1 MQETFLKDKI
11 MSNLNPQEKLYNYN
25 LVDYGKKVPLALITK
40 DSQVNCN
47 EKVFK
52 FTESEAHDLNKSF
65 VLNRANKRYVRTYS
79 TIEGCIRQT
88 MDLPIEN
95 SGQH

>member
-1 MQETFLKDKI
+1 

-47 EKVFK
+47 EKVFQ
-52 FTESEAHDLNKSF
+52 FTEDEAYKLNYAF
-65 VLNRANKRYVRTYS
+65 ALNRISKRYVKA
-79 TIEGCIRQT
+79 
-88 MDLPIEN
+88 D
-95 SGQH
+95 